1 MNPKL
6 RQQRSVFL
14 LFLGA
19 CFVALIVALPIVT
32 AQTQGQVKKQETQTQ
47 QAIQEQSAQKQSAAA
62 GASAEH
68 PDFDQADRNKD
79 GFVDKSEA
87 GVIPGLSAN
96 FERADRSR
104 DGKLDREEFA
114 KGLQILQV
122 RR

>member
-19 CFVALIVALPIVT
+19 CFVALMAALPIVT
-32 AQTQGQVKKQETQTQ
+32 AQTQQQMQKKQEVQRQ
-47 QAIQEQSAQKQSAAA
+47 QSAASGSTA
-62 GASAEH
+62 DGPSFE
-68 PDFDQADRNKD
+68 QTDRNKD
-79 GFVDKSEA
+79 GFVDKSES
-87 GVIPGLSAN
+87 GVVPGLSAN

>member
-19 CFVALIVALPIVT
+19 CCVALIAALPIVT
-32 AQTQGQVKKQETQTQ
+32 AQTAQQQEPQKQE
-47 QAIQEQSAQKQSAAA
+47 AAA
-62 GASAEH
+62 GGATAPAPAIADS
-68 PDFDQADRNKD
+68 PDFERVDRNKD
-79 GFVDKSEA
+79 GYIDKSEA

-96 FERADRSR
+96 FERADTSK
-104 DGKLDREEFA
+104 DGKLDRDEFA
-114 KGLQILQV
+114 RGLQILQV

>member
-19 CFVALIVALPIVT
+19 CFVALMAALPIVT
-32 AQTQGQVKKQETQTQ
+32 AQTQQAQKKQEMQ
-47 QAIQEQSAQKQSAAA
+47 QQSAEKQSAAA

-79 GFVDKSEA
+79 GFVDKSES